1 MEVSNDNEM
10 KTKQRIFSY
19 FLLKTSQEKQEKY
32 DKLVLEVIGVH
43 MQ

>member
-1 MEVSNDNEM
+1 MEVNNDNEIE
-10 KTKQRIFSY
+10 KITHIFI